1 MAGTPPLPISIII
14 PAYGRQDTLLRALR
28 SVVTQDAP
36 PAEIIVVDD
45 GSEPPIDVSG
55 CDTGTIPLTV
65 LRHETNRGA
74 AAARNTGMRSAKS
87 EWISFLDSDDHLMP
101 SSLAKRWELI
111 SAQTGEGLTVFACGW
126 VVQDKAGRTLGTRL
140 PREANRPDQFAS
152 GCWFSPGSC
161 VVMNRKAVL
170 DTGIWQ
176 DEELNRFEDL
186 DWFLSL
192 SLRGAILRTL
202 PLIAV
207 AIERHRS
214 QSPEKVERTARAIM
228 DKWRRTSSDRRL
240 LRRLRAYLDVE
251 CAAANHFA
259 GRRFR
264 ALAFWARSLLA
275 VPRLSLH
282 LSPAWETDTE
292 TPQRF
297 VSGPKTS

>member
-1 MAGTPPLPISIII
+1 MAGLPPVPISIII
-14 PAYGRQDTLLRALR
+14 PAYGRQETLLRALT
-28 SVVTQDAP
+28 SVVAQDAP

-74 AAARNTGMRSAKS
+74 AAARNTGMRASKS
-87 EWISFLDSDDHLMP
+87 EWISFLDSDDHLLP
-101 SSLAKRWELI
+101 SSLARRWDLL
-111 SAQTGEGLTVFACGW
+111 SQQADEGLTVFACGW
-126 VVQDKAGRTLGTRL
+126 VVQDRSGKTLDTRL
-140 PREANRPDQFAS
+140 PREASRPDEFAS

-161 VVMNRKAVL
+161 IVMNRKAVL
-170 DTGIWQ
+170 DAGIWQ
-176 DEELNRFEDL
+176 DEELRRFEDL

-192 SLRGAILRTL
+192 SLLGAKLRTL

-214 QSPEKVERTARAIM
+214 QSPEKVERTAEAIM
-228 DKWRRTSSDRRL
+228 DKWHRSGTDRQL
-240 LRRLRAYLDVE
+240 LRRLRAYLDIE

-259 GRRFR
+259 GRRLR

-275 VPRLSLH
+275 LPRLSLH
-282 LSPAWETDTE
+282 LSPAWDVNAEAI
-292 TPQRF
+292 RL
-297 VSGPKTS
+297 TSKPSP